1 MKNILKIAIIPSTF
15 LPVVGGAEIL
25 THNLANSIS
34 KKGHTVDIWNTKK
47 GFYKK
52 KLYKINN
59 FNKFIVNIT
68 YLLRYYFKIK
78 INIFLKNY
86 LKKIIDTNKYD
97 IWHFQSV
104 NFKTLIIFEVLKDLD
119 QKVIFTFHG
128 ADIQLDKK
136 IEYGYRLNLSYDRM
150 LKKNL
155 KLVDRVHCISKEI
168 KKDLIKLNF
177 PKKKILKIPNCIYF
191 KKFQKYKSFKP
202 KILTLLT
209 VARYAE
215 KKKGFDFV
223 EKIGRYLLNET
234 QFKWIIIGR
243 NVSKLSKN
251 KFISKHKKNFK
262 LIEEIN
268 NDELFFPNS
277 KLIKYYKSSTIY
289 AHLSRLE
296 SFGITVLEALTS
308 GLPIISFKSTG
319 SKTLIKN
326 GVNGYLIKCYETNQ
340 YVKKIIKIYK
350 SRKKLVKFNLNDLIK
365 YDLDFNANKLI
376 EDYKFLMRNKLKKII
391 L

>member
-15 LPVVGGAEIL
+15 LPLVGGAEIQ

-47 GFYKK
+47 GFYKR
-52 KLYKINN
+52 KLYRINN
-59 FNKFIVNIT
+59 FNKFIINST
-68 YLLRYYFKIK
+68 YFLRYYFKIK
-78 INIFLKNY
+78 VNFFLKNY

-97 IWHFQSV
+97 VWHFHSI
-104 NFKTLIIFEVLKDLD
+104 NFKTLIIFEVLKDLN
-119 QKVIFTFHG
+119 QKVVFTFQG
-128 ADIQLDKK
+128 VDIQLDKK
-136 IEYGYRLNLSYDRM
+136 IEYGYRLDLSYDKM

-177 PKKKILKIPNCIYF
+177 PKKKILEIPNCIHF
-191 KKFQKYKSFKP
+191 KKFNKYRSFRP
-202 KILTLLT
+202 KLLTLIT

-223 EKIGRYLLNET
+223 EKIGRCLLKKI
-234 QFKWIIIGR
+234 QFKWVIIGR

-251 KFISKHKKNFK
+251 EFISKHRKNFI
-262 LIEEIN
+262 LVEEIN

-289 AHLSRLE
+289 AHLSRIE
-296 SFGITVLEALTS
+296 SFGITILEALTS
-308 GLPIISFKSTG
+308 GLPIISFKSIG
-319 SKTLIKN
+319 SETLIKN

-350 SRKKLVKFNLNDLIK
+350 SKNKLMKFNLNDLTK
-365 YDLDFNANKLI
+365 YDLDFNANKSI
-376 EDYKFLMRNKLKKII
+376 KDYKLLIRI
-391 L
+391 